1 MNFKQYTKYKL
12 SKKEYDTL
20 KELDNEFGEIFK
32 KYWELCDQ
40 TDVANTFS
48 EFKKFIADVLWEA
61 NKAGF
66 MSDTE
71 MKQWETEFGR
81 F

>member
-20 KELDNEFGEIFK
+20 KELDNEFGEIFL

-48 EFKKFIADVLWEA
+48 EFKKFIAC
-61 NKAGF
+61 
-66 MSDTE
+66 T
-71 MKQWETEFGR
+71 
-81 F
+81 